1 MYLQSYRWF
10 KQLLHDKDE
19 SQVSRAITALA
30 ILNEHY
36 GPTKLEK
43 HNEIIRNFSELG
55 ESQEYLDATMRYYNS
70 AVVYEQSQ
78 NQTNPASTPAVDMTK
93 KFDFDWLDSMKLER
107 AMSKK
112 KEGLDEMKQFIG
124 ENKILDPKADYSNII
139 KFLIGLA
146 RQTNNGIKKDAVEIA
161 ILLSNKLKSDFK
173 K

>member
-1 MYLQSYRWF
+1 MQSYRWF

-70 AVVYEQSQ
+70 ATVYEQSQ
-78 NQTNPASTPAVDMTK
+78 NQTLPASTPADIT
-93 KFDFDWLDSMKLER
+93 
-107 AMSKK
+107 
-112 KEGLDEMKQFIG
+112 
-124 ENKILDPKADYSNII
+124 
-139 KFLIGLA
+139 
-146 RQTNNGIKKDAVEIA
+146 
-161 ILLSNKLKSDFK
+161 
-173 K
+173 